1 MLYTNVYNIY
11 MSALNGTSNI
21 NELPNET
28 TKNNVVM
35 NIEPKQNNLMPQQM
49 QQIPQ
54 HLNQQMQIQQQQT
67 PQMAPPQNQ
76 VQQQMPYQ
84 TGYNPQQQQQQQR
97 QMPVELSN
105 SAVNTLVT
113 GLSNTNNTNIPTRDI
128 PQNQQDFTHDQQIQ
142 PNYIPDEEP
151 RNYIEEEVNMEDMI
165 LQNKK
170 KEEEQ
175 SNIDRIYDEFQ
186 YPILA
191 MIIYFSLQ
199 LPYLNKILL
208 KYLPSMFTKDHE
220 LKFTGYLFKTITFGL
235 LFYGSIYFT
244 RYLSELE

>member
-1 MLYTNVYNIY
+1 

-49 QQIPQ
+49 PQ

-84 TGYNPQQQQQQQR
+84 TGYNPQQQAP

-105 SAVNTLVT
+105 SAVNTVVT
-113 GLSNTNNTNIPTRDI
+113 GLSNTNNTNIPSRDI

-170 KEEEQ
+170 EEEQ

-208 KYLPSMFTKDHE
+208 KYLPSC
-220 LKFTGYLFKTITFGL
+220 LQKTTN
-235 LFYGSIYFT
+235 
-244 RYLSELE
+244 

>member
-1 MLYTNVYNIY
+1 MYNIY

-21 NELPNET
+21 SELPNET

-35 NIEPKQNNLMPQQM
+35 NIEPKNNLMPQQM
-49 QQIPQ
+49 PQ

-67 PQMAPPQNQ
+67 PQMPPQQNQ

-84 TGYNPQQQQQQQR
+84 TGYNPSQQQQQQQAP

-105 SAVNTLVT
+105 SAVNTVVT
-113 GLSNTNNTNIPTRDI
+113 GLSNTNNTNIPSRDI

-170 KEEEQ
+170 REEEQ

-199 LPYLNKILL
+199 LPYLNKVLL
-208 KYLPSMFTKDHE
+208 KYLPSLFTKDHE
-220 LKFTGYLFKTITFGL
+220 LKFTGYLLKTITFGL
-235 LFYGSIYFT
+235 VFYGSIYFT

>member
-1 MLYTNVYNIY
+1 

-21 NELPNET
+21 NELPNES

-49 QQIPQ
+49 PQ

-76 VQQQMPYQ
+76 IQQQMPYQ
-84 TGYNPQQQQQQQR
+84 TGYNPQQQQQQQQQ

-113 GLSNTNNTNIPTRDI
+113 GLSNTNSTNIPSRDI
-128 PQNQQDFTHDQQIQ
+128 PQNQQDYTHDHQIQ
-142 PNYIPDEEP
+142 PNYIPDEDP

>member
-1 MLYTNVYNIY
+1 

-49 QQIPQ
+49 PQ

-67 PQMAPPQNQ
+67 HQMAPPQNQ
-76 VQQQMPYQ
+76 IQQQMPYQ
-84 TGYNPQQQQQQQR
+84 TGYNPQQQQQQAP

-105 SAVNTLVT
+105 SAVSTVVT
-113 GLSNTNNTNIPTRDI
+113 GLSNTNNTNIPSRDI

-175 SNIDRIYDEFQ
+175 SNVDRIYDEFQ

-199 LPYLNKILL
+199 LPYLNKVLL
-208 KYLPSMFTKDHE
+208 KYLPSIFTKDHE
-220 LKFTGYLFKTITFGL
+220 LKFTGYLFKTLTFGI